1 MSVREKVSN
10 TNTHY
15 IFTSSLSVKVPQW
28 LVCGLEC
35 GNISFV
41 MNYVVFYFALIVNI
55 FVVLCTMEVTKRIML
70 HSELNSTAVIAAD
83 VLFVFKKV
91 IFAALHL
98 LHI

>member
-1 MSVREKVSN
+1 MCSVC
-10 TNTHY
+10 
-15 IFTSSLSVKVPQW
+15 F
-28 LVCGLEC
+28 C
-35 GNISFV
+35 F
-41 MNYVVFYFALIVNI
+41 FALIVNI
-55 FVVLCTMEVTKRIML
+55 FVVLCTLEVTKRIML